1 MHVTLLL
8 LSLLAAPDAG
18 LPPAAALYVTGS
30 SVNLRAAPSPTAER
44 VAQLPIAT
52 ECHVAEQTPEGW
64 ARVRC
69 GALAGWTRAEL
80 LSATRPTLEP
90 LLARARDRALSS
102 KERLEAALRAV
113 ALAPGNAEADA
124 LLRET
129 FFATEWKHLEA
140 SLAKGSRAQHF
151 ATSCGTGVKDAAE
164 CAARALGHAD
174 QATWQ
179 RIEVDRE
186 KSRFVSVVLTN
197 WASAVLLVR
206 LGTYSGEP
214 SRLTLSVVS
223 SLEYPVD
230 PLAGPLERTAT
241 PWERQLAVV
250 GGPSADEPKP
260 KLSDAAAAALASVEG
275 SWLFLNRGKKGAYVQ
290 KWCEGGDPG
299 VAIRRIEDGTAEL
312 WTEDRVDGHRYQV
325 LDARQRRDGSVTVEL
340 EHGREVTI
348 VLGKGEGR
356 VMSLRGDLSYSYMEP
371 SRFVHEGSTQHYG
384 LRKEPCVDEP

>member
-8 LSLLAAPDAG
+8 ISLLAATDAG

-102 KERLEAALRAV
+102 KERLAAAVRAV

-140 SLAKGSRAQHF
+140 SLAKGSRAQQF

-174 QATWQ
+174 QATWH

-186 KSRFVSVVLTN
+186 RSRFVSVVLTN
-197 WASAVLLVR
+197 RASERLLVR

-214 SRLTLSVVS
+214 RRLTLSVVS
-223 SLEYPVD
+223 TLDYPVD
-230 PLAGPLERTAT
+230 TLAGPLGRTAT
-241 PWERQLAVV
+241 PWERQLAEV
-250 GGPSADEPKP
+250 GGPSADEPRP

-275 SWLFLNRGKKGAYVQ
+275 SWHFLNRGKKGAYLQ
-290 KWCEGGDPG
+290 KWCEGGDPE
-299 VAIRRIEDGTAEL
+299 VLIKRLDDGTAEL
-312 WTEDRVDGHRYQV
+312 WTGDRVDGMRYQV
-325 LDARQRRDGSVTVEL
+325 FDARQRRDGSVTVEL
-340 EHGREVTI
+340 QHGREVTL
-348 VLGKGEGR
+348 VPREGAGR

-371 SRFVHEGSTQHYG
+371 SRFVHEGSTQHYS
-384 LRKEPCVDEP
+384 LREEPCGDEP